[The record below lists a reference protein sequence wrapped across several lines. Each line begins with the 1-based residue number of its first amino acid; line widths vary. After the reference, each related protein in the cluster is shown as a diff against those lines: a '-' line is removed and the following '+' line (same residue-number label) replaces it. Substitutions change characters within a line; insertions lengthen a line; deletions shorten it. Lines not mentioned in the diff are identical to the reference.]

1 MPTIV
6 DRVRSAFS
14 LNSNDTLH
22 KQASDLRKQSLEIWR
37 KAVAQAA
44 AGKPIALLELQA
56 VALNLG
62 ITPGRLPSALEGD
75 IAAWK
80 AEREL
85 RADVER
91 SEIQAK
97 EAYVIAE
104 AAQKELEAI
113 TNKLGDLRWKA
124 AGGAGAGMTLG
135 VARNAHE
142 SHRQGNPRLWDDLR
156 QLDVKQAEAQ
166 LEVPREDTPPS
177 VVVAKQ
183 ADTGEAEWLVDAK
196 D

>member
-22 KQASDLRKQSLEIWR
+22 KQASDLRQQSLEIWR

-44 AGKPIALLELQA
+44 AGKPIALLELQS
-56 VALNLG
+56 VGLNLG

-80 AEREL
+80 AEAEL
-85 RADVER
+85 AADAARAEEGNRKQTILAER
-91 SEIQAK
+91 
-97 EAYVIAE
+97 
-104 AAQKELEAI
+104 AQKELLEIESRLLDVKRMAVSAHGSGMI
-113 TNKLGDLRWKA
+113 
-124 AGGAGAGMTLG
+124 AGQARANCDRH
-135 VARNAHE
+135 RNAH
-142 SHRQGNPRLWDDLR
+142 PRLWPDAFTND
-156 QLDVKQAEAQ
+156 KAKAEAS
-166 LEVPREDTPPS
+166 LELPQEDTPPG
-177 VVVAKQ
+177 VVAAKQ
-183 ADTGEAEWLVDAK
+183 SDEAEWIVDR